1 LLERRAH
8 AIVGAAEKRNGAMDT
23 SKYETETRKQL
34 RRDQRTLAYREL
46 QKKSAEQ
53 RTQLETKLRERNEVI
68 ARLVKKLVESG
79 VAAEEAA
86 KLAA

>member
-1 LLERRAH
+1 
-8 AIVGAAEKRNGAMDT
+8 MDT

-53 RTQLETKLRERNEVI
+53 RTQPETKLRERNEVI